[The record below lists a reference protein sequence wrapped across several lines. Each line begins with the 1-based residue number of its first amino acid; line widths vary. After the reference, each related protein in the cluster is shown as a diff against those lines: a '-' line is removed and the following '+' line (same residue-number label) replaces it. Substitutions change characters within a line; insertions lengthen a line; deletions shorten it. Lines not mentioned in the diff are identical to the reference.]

1 MGNKKQLNGVMS
13 LLGAFTYK
21 S

>member
-13 LLGAFTYK
+13 LWGAFTYK